1 MYGLLFTSSR
11 KRNLTVARVCYPVA
25 GMFGVSRAGPADLF
39 THGVSELGLIK
50 SNGDAVPALRANL
63 CCKLVTIFSLR
74 PKLQPDK
81 FTSLGAVRVLNAVDG
96 PFILKAADTADSK
109 HEQRFIDYLNS
120 KEDILPF
127 DLCVR
132 PHLPDTL
139 PSSFTACVIID
150 LFARVENSIA
160 MLYQCAFELMG
171 RQKFQPTFP
180 SPLR

>member
-1 MYGLLFTSSR
+1 MYVLLFTSSR
-11 KRNLTVARVCYPVA
+11 KRNLTVARVCYLVA

-74 PKLQPDK
+74 HKLQCDK

-96 PFILKAADTADSK
+96 PFILAAADADSK